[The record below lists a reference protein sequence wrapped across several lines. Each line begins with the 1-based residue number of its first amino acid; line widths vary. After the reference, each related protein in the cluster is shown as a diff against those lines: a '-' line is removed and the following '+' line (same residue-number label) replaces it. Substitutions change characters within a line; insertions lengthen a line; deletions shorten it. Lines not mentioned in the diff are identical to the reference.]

1 MQKDARRDVNA
12 EKREAQGEL
21 DQKRQK
27 KEKAAQGRGKG
38 RGRGRGGRGRKS
50 QEETPEVEE
59 NVPGKYAD
67 EAVAASTEQGM
78 QRLRSQRE
86 LEAGCTYG
94 PAKLLINALAN
105 IKIRSWEADGGD
117 DEGDGSAADEVPKA
131 SPMQFNEIA
140 HS

>member
-1 MQKDARRDVNA
+1 MRVHDGLGLQVVI
-12 EKREAQGEL
+12 
-21 DQKRQK
+21 
-27 KEKAAQGRGKG
+27 
-38 RGRGRGGRGRKS
+38 
-50 QEETPEVEE
+50 PE
-59 NVPGKYAD
+59 D
-67 EAVAASTEQGM
+67 RTRAVAASTEQGM